1 MSNHIGHIY
10 PILNSITIPFR
21 EELGPGLCDL
31 DDFEERQLPEPYL
44 GQLTPCILEL
54 VERFEVTKRVSYP
67 NNAKEKLRAEILALY
82 DADWAHWW
90 GFNSILKT
98 ITDKEQK
105 DPLCGGLQFSCQV
118 LWEEVFG
125 DTDLDPEEENHY
137 HPEML
142 KFLINRCVWDIFFP
156 GEALP
161 NYTEPSSGDLTLLD
175 FSV

>member
-1 MSNHIGHIY
+1 MNNRIGLTYHILH
-10 PILNSITIPFR
+10 SITIPFR

-44 GQLTPCILEL
+44 GQLTLCILEL
-54 VERFEVTKRVSYP
+54 VERFDVTKRVSYP

-82 DADWAHWW
+82 DADWSHWW
-90 GFNSILKT
+90 GFNSVSRTVI
-98 ITDKEQK
+98 DKEQQ
-105 DPLCGGLQFSCQV
+105 DPFCGGLQFSCQV

-125 DTDLDPEEENHY
+125 DNDLDCEEEDHY

-142 KFLINRCVWDIFFP
+142 KFLIKRCVWDIFFP
-156 GEALP
+156 GETLP